1 MIGMENKSLLLA
13 GLLCVCGLVMQSGTA
28 LAQKASDLDPRFEKL
43 AKDLY
48 PSAKKE
54 GSLAV
59 YTVWDVEHVRVL
71 LDGFSKRFPGIK
83 TAYWQGTRPE
93 LTTRVLTEFQ
103 GNQSSVDVIL
113 AEEFALQTAGAI
125 RSYQTVQQDALII
138 NDPVAPV
145 VSLQIQSLAYNTRK
159 LKSHELPKS
168 WEDVA
173 NPKYKGMVALDDP
186 LRGGPLS
193 AMLAGLKDEWKDD
206 ARWTKFIRELKA
218 LDVAVHKS
226 TSAMFRLL
234 IAGEYALAMPAL
246 LHDVIHEKEKG
257 TPVDIVKGAFPVISP
272 QQAKIYAKALHP
284 NSGKLFAEWLIT
296 PEGQAALDTVGRSSA
311 RKGFK
316 AKTSIANAWGSEAKP
331 VPIANKAFFDD
342 PRKWL
347 DANVKPVWE
356 N

>member
-1 MIGMENKSLLLA
+1 VIGMESKRLLLA
-13 GLLCVCGLVMQSGTA
+13 GLLVVFGLVMQSGTA
-28 LAQKASDLDPRFEKL
+28 LAQKASDRDPRFEKL

-48 PSAKKE
+48 PGAQKE
-54 GSLAV
+54 GSLVV

-71 LDGFSKRFPGIK
+71 LAAFSKRFPGI
-83 TAYWQGTRPE
+83 TTTYWQGTRPE

-113 AEEFALQTAGAI
+113 GEEFVLHTAGAI
-125 RSYQTVQQDALII
+125 GPYPTVQQDVLII
-138 NDPVAPV
+138 HDPVAPV
-145 VSLQIQSLAYNTRK
+145 VSLQIQALAYNTKK
-159 LKSHELPKS
+159 LKTNELPTS
-168 WEDVA
+168 WEDAA

-193 AMLAGLKDEWKDD
+193 AMLAGLKDEWKDE
-206 ARWTKFIRELKA
+206 ARWTKFIRGLRA
-218 LDVAVHKS
+218 LNVAVHKS

-284 NSGKLFAEWLIT
+284 NCGKLFAEWLIT